1 MATNFFENT
10 LPDLSTGADIP
21 ALLATFAGSTGQYVQ
36 VESRTEAE
44 QRRAQKGVGT
54 GTLTV
59 FRTDLPNGGAFET
72 HPNTGAPGEVWT
84 QQTNKALTAGEIGT
98 TQGGTVQSLLNT
110 VLGGLSGLPAIAW
123 SNTPF
128 DVIGSRPETFDTGS
142 VSFAGPGVGG
152 VNLPFAGTP
161 AVFIG
166 GYIATN
172 GTVVQTSIP
181 FANATGFTI
190 RVKRNG
196 YSTGAVTFPWIA
208 IGPSA

>member
-36 VESRTEAE
+36 VASRTEAE

-110 VLGGLSGLPAIAW
+110 VLGGLSGLPGIVW
-123 SNTPF
+123 GRVPVNVTG
-128 DVIGSRPETFDTGS
+128 DKTDTFDTGS
-142 VSFAGPGVGG
+142 ISFGTGG
-152 VNLPFAGTP
+152 VNLPFASAPVVLVGD
-161 AVFIG
+161 
-166 GYIATN
+166 YIATN
-172 GTVVQTSIP
+172 GTIVETTVS
-181 FANATGFTI
+181 FVNATGFTI

-196 YSTGAVTFPWIA
+196 YSAGEVIFPWLA